1 MANTSLKSLA
11 NFEGVTSGSFK
22 DVISKCVAPP
32 QSPNNLSSWAG
43 HGAKT
48 LNVTNGNLIYDGHT
62 IGFFSQGQISGYG
75 NCIILNVQS
84 GWPFSYY
91 PTISG
96 TGVKRTS
103 SNSITLSYYS
113 DLKQYLYPFTGVYY
127 IRLENLKFNN
137 TNLNRHVTFPNSIE
151 I

>member
-1 MANTSLKSLA
+1 MC
-11 NFEGVTSGSFK
+11 G
-22 DVISKCVAPP
+22 PP

-48 LNVTNGNLIYDGHT
+48 LKVTNGNLIYDSKI
-62 IGFFSQGQISGYG
+62 IGFFSQGQVSGYG

-84 GWPFSYY
+84 GWSFSYY
-91 PTISG
+91 PSISG

-113 DLKQYLYPFTGVYY
+113 GLKQYLYPFTGVYY
-127 IRLENLKFNN
+127 IRLENLKFND

>member
-1 MANTSLKSLA
+1 MC
-11 NFEGVTSGSFK
+11 G
-22 DVISKCVAPP
+22 PP

-62 IGFFSQGQISGYG
+62 IGFFSQGQTQYG
-75 NCIILNVQS
+75 NCIILNVRS

-91 PTISG
+91 PSISG
-96 TGVKRTS
+96 TGVKQTI
-103 SNSITLSYYS
+103 SNSIALSYYS
-113 DLKQYLYPFTGVYY
+113 GLKQYLYPFIGVYY
-127 IRLENLKFNN
+127 IRLEYLHFDD

>member
-1 MANTSLKSLA
+1 MWS
-11 NFEGVTSGSFK
+11 
-22 DVISKCVAPP
+22 PP

-48 LNVTNGNLIYDGHT
+48 LKVTNGNLIYDGKT
-62 IGFFSQGQISGYG
+62 IGFFSQGQVSSYG

-96 TGVKRTS
+96 TGVKMTS

-113 DLKQYLYPFTGVYY
+113 GLKRYLYPFTGVYY
-127 IRLENLKFNN
+127 IRLENLKFND